1 VVDVKKGVV
10 GGAMDEAIVFGD
22 ARHLFLGREAGM
34 PAFAG
39 VTVEG
44 I

>member
-1 VVDVKKGVV
+1 
-10 GGAMDEAIVFGD
+10 
-22 ARHLFLGREAGM
+22 M

-44 I
+44 LGISFVADRPRKRKLETDNHA